1 MKAHCP
7 VHSNKTMAEVKR
19 GFLFELTQNFG
30 QNLPPVQH
38 GALRMQKVSD
48 SFIRFYSALK
58 T

>member
-1 MKAHCP
+1 M
-7 VHSNKTMAEVKR
+7 
-19 GFLFELTQNFG
+19 FELAQNFG

>member
-7 VHSNKTMAEVKR
+7 VHSNKTRAEVKR

-38 GALRMQKVSD
+38 GALRMQKVSE
-48 SFIRFYSALK
+48 SVIRFYSALK

>member
-19 GFLFELTQNFG
+19 GFLFELAQSFG
-30 QNLPPVQH
+30 QSLPPVQH
-38 GALRMQKVSD
+38 RALRMQKVSD
-48 SFIRFYSALK
+48 SFIRFHSELK